1 MFGLPIALLARDP
14 LGNWQ
19 HTPHPFLIRF
29 GEDIGIRYYG
39 LAYVLGFAG
48 AVWLL
53 HLYRKAGRSALD
65 TAAIWD
71 LITYLVAGVLVGGRL
86 GYFLLYQ
93 PGVLLGDPLELFRVW
108 EGGMASHG
116 GFVGVILALL
126 LFARAR
132 KIGFF
137 ALSDLVVTT
146 VPLGLGLGRLANFM
160 NGELWGRATT
170 VPWAITFANSGGGD
184 IPRHPSQ
191 LYEALLEGFLLFV
204 LMQWRL
210 WSKSAAS
217 RVPGRLSGE
226 FLVAYTVARITC
238 ELFREPDAGLIL
250 GVSRGIFYSSFVAIA
265 GVAVLATRRSSELK
279 P

>member
-1 MFGLPIALLARDP
+1 MFGPLTALITRDP
-14 LGNWQ
+14 VGNWQ
-19 HTPHPFLIRF
+19 HTPQPFLIRF
-29 GEDIGIRYYG
+29 GEDFGIRYYG
-39 LAYVLGFAG
+39 LAYLLGFAA

-53 HLYRKAGRSALD
+53 HRYRRAGRSPLD
-65 TAAIWD
+65 SSAIWD

-93 PGVLLGDPLELFRVW
+93 PGSLVSDPLALFRVW

-116 GFVGVILALL
+116 GFVGVILVLL
-126 LFARAR
+126 LFARSRRLA
-132 KIGFF
+132 FF
-137 ALSDLVVTT
+137 RVSDLVVTT

-170 VPWAITFANSGGGD
+170 VPWAVTFANSGGGT

-191 LYEALLEGFLLFV
+191 LYEALLEGFLLFA
-204 LMQWRL
+204 LLQWRM
-210 WSKSAAS
+210 WSKTSAL
-217 RVPGRLSGE
+217 RLPGRLSGE
-226 FLVAYTVARITC
+226 FLVAYAAARIVC

-250 GVSRGIFYSSFVAIA
+250 GVSRGIFYSVFLGIA
-265 GVAVLATRRSSELK
+265 GVAVLATRRTSEGK

>member
-1 MFGLPIALLARDP
+1 MFGPLTALITRDP
-14 LGNWQ
+14 VGNWQ
-19 HTPHPFLIRF
+19 HTPQPFLIRF
-29 GEDIGIRYYG
+29 GEDFGIRYYG
-39 LAYVLGFAG
+39 LAYLLGFAA

-53 HLYRKAGRSALD
+53 HRYRRAGRSPLD
-65 TAAIWD
+65 SSAIWD

-93 PGVLLGDPLELFRVW
+93 PGSLVSDPLALFRVW

-116 GFVGVILALL
+116 GFVGVILVLL
-126 LFARAR
+126 LFARSRRLA
-132 KIGFF
+132 FF
-137 ALSDLVVTT
+137 RVSDLVVTT

-170 VPWAITFANSGGGD
+170 VPWAVTFANSGGGT

-191 LYEALLEGFLLFV
+191 LYEALLEGFLLFA
-204 LMQWRL
+204 LLQWRM
-210 WSKSAAS
+210 WSKTSAL

-226 FLVAYTVARITC
+226 FLVAYAAARIVC

-250 GVSRGIFYSSFVAIA
+250 GVSRGIFYSVFLGIA
-265 GVAVLATRRSSELK
+265 GVAVLATRRTSEGK